1 MIDEL
6 CHFGVLELARLY
18 RRGEISPVEVVNSHL
33 QRCDRLNPVLNA
45 FLSILRDSAIQA
57 GRAMEAL
64 FQAGIDL
71 GPLQGVPVSVK
82 DIIRLQGT
90 VTTAASRVLL
100 QEPPDQRDAGV
111 VQLLRAAG
119 AIVIG
124 KTNLHEFAIG
134 DPDPAGPFG
143 LVQNPRRIGYH
154 PGSSSSGA
162 GSATAAGLGII
173 ALGTDTGGSVR
184 IPAYL
189 CGVAGLKPTTG
200 KVDLDGIIPLSW
212 TLDTAGPLGRRVSD
226 IAAVWTIWGK
236 KRPRKGEVI
245 GQTGALDPHYFDQS
259 VTGWRVG
266 VPRGDYF
273 GQLQPQVSAAFQ
285 RTLKILTELGCRLID
300 FNPRG
305 VEEIPELCT
314 HIMQAEGSAYHE
326 RYRDR
331 EDLYGSGFRERILP
345 GRELKALTYLM
356 ACRRRIE
363 LQKEW
368 LRLARGFDV
377 LVVPSGPALAPTH
390 GQSIIEIGGKH
401 FPFRPALSRFTRPFN
416 LLGWPALTLPNG
428 ISDKG
433 LPTGVQI
440 AGPPD
445 SEERLLTLGYQLERS
460 LGFVDKLGI
469 EPGHPTADQRS
480 A

>member
-6 CHFGVLELARLY
+6 CHLGVLELARLY
-18 RRGEISPVEVVNSHL
+18 RRGEISPVEVVNAHL

-100 QEPPDQRDAGV
+100 QEPPDQKDAGI

-119 AIVIG
+119 AIIIG

-226 IAAVWTIWGK
+226 IAAVWTIWGEK
-236 KRPRKGEVI
+236 SPRKGEVI
-245 GQTGALDPHYFDQS
+245 GQTGALDPHYFDQT

-331 EDLYGSGFRERILP
+331 ENLYGSGFRERILP

-363 LQKEW
+363 LQEEW

-377 LVVPSGPALAPTH
+377 LVVPSGPALAPPH
-390 GQSIIEIGGKH
+390 GQSTIEIGGKH

-428 ISDKG
+428 ISDEG

-445 SEERLLTLGYQLERS
+445 SEERILTLGYQLERS

>member
-6 CHFGVLELARLY
+6 CHLGVLELARLY
-18 RRGEISPVEVVNSHL
+18 RRGEISPVEVVNAHL

-162 GSATAAGLGII
+162 GSATAAGLGVI

-377 LVVPSGPALAPTH
+377 LVVPSGPALAPPH
-390 GQSIIEIGGKH
+390 GQSTIEIGGKH
-401 FPFRPALSRFTRPFN
+401 FPFRPALSLFTRPFN

-428 ISDKG
+428 ISDEG